1 MSSRQAGPC
10 LWCESTDV
18 HQIQWGLPTD
28 DPAEGF
34 AAASNPHPGPR
45 RRFVCGN
52 CGRTWSHL
60 PLKIRRGEVVETER
74 GPIKAAAADI
84 AWLRQ
89 IRAFLLEV
97 FAQQRHVDAAE
108 LKEHVGFPHQLD
120 ELGHLLELLTEDCTR
135 RGEPSLSAL
144 VEGVPETPDER
155 VGASTEIISQ
165 ADINDLLDGVY
176 GETHS
181 RDKPDPAPEPA

>member
-1 MSSRQAGPC
+1 MSSRQPGPC
-10 LWCESTDV
+10 LWCDSTSVDA
-18 HQIQWGLPTD
+18 IQRALPAG
-28 DPAEGF
+28 DPAESFPGV
-34 AAASNPHPGPR
+34 SDRSSGPR
-45 RRFVCGN
+45 QQWVCRD

-60 PLKIRRGEVVETER
+60 PLKIRRGEVVQTER
-74 GPIKAAAADI
+74 GPIKATAADLT
-84 AWLRQ
+84 WLRQ

-97 FAQQRHVDAAE
+97 FAQQRRVDAAE
-108 LKEHVGFPHQLD
+108 LKEQVGLPHQLD
-120 ELGHLLELLTEDCTR
+120 EVGRLLELLTEDCTR

-155 VGASTEIISQ
+155 GGPSTERISQ

-176 GETHS
+176 DEADD

>member
-1 MSSRQAGPC
+1 MSSRRPGPC

-18 HQIQWGLPTD
+18 HQIQWGLRAGDPT
-28 DPAEGF
+28 EGV
-34 AAASNPHPGPR
+34 AAAPYPPRGPR

-60 PLKIRRGEVVETER
+60 PLKIRRGEVVDTER
-74 GPIKAAAADI
+74 GPIKATAADV

-97 FAQQRHVDAAE
+97 FAQQRRLDAAE

-120 ELGHLLELLTEDCTR
+120 EVGHLLELLTEDCAR
-135 RGEPSLSAL
+135 RGEPSLSVL

-155 VGASTEIISQ
+155 GGASTEIISQ

-176 GETHS
+176 GETEHPDRS
-181 RDKPDPAPEPA
+181 DPAPEPA